1 MIKLEPMNTLDEIAK
16 QSPLTLSD
24 IPLIYQQFG
33 LELKF
38 SQSKPEFQGNAVPAL
53 KNTQKYH
60 ISDETL
66 QKGFP
71 FFLSKKG
78 GENGKRNES
87 LKDLSLFR
95 KEKTNLLGYLYNMSL
110 NT

>member
-1 MIKLEPMNTLDEIAK
+1 MMKLEPMNTLDEIAK

-33 LELKF
+33 QEFKF

-53 KNTQKYH
+53 ENTPKIITSVTKH
-60 ISDETL
+60 V
-66 QKGFP
+66 KG
-71 FFLSKKG
+71 LSQKKG
-78 GENGKRNES
+78 GENRKRNES
-87 LKDLSLFR
+87 LNDLYVFR
-95 KEKTNLLGYLYNMSL
+95 KEKTNLLGYLHNMSL